1 VSFVYRLF
9 KPAGGRRF
17 CQNSGMAK
25 AKTLYVCGE
34 CGASQPKWSGQCP
47 DCGAWNSLSESL
59 ADGGGARTR
68 RGGWT
73 GQASAE
79 VVRLDSV
86 RTTDTPRF
94 SSGLSE
100 LDRVLGGGLVPGSV
114 VLIGGDPGIGKSTL
128 LLQSQAAVAAE
139 RKALYVTGEESAA
152 QVAMR
157 ARRLGLDPETLECLT
172 ETSLE
177 TVLATA
183 AANRP
188 GFMVIDSI
196 QTLWSESL
204 QSAPGAVAQVR
215 ECASRLVQY
224 AKQTGCTVVLV
235 GHVTK
240 EGALAGPRVLEHMV
254 DGVLYFESDSGSRF
268 RLIRSVKNRFGAANE
283 LGVFAMT
290 DGGLKAVSNPSAI
303 FLSSDE
309 APAAGSCV
317 LVTREGTR
325 PMLVEVQALVA
336 PSSLSQPRRIAVGVD
351 PGRLAMLLAV
361 MNRHC
366 GIQVNDQDVFV
377 NVTGGIRVTETASDL
392 AVALAIQSSLREA
405 PLPRELAAFG
415 EVGLSGE
422 LRPVYNGEERLREA
436 AGQGFTTALVPHA
449 NVKGVKARLTIRG
462 CRRLSDALDA
472 AREVDS

>member
-1 VSFVYRLF
+1 
-9 KPAGGRRF
+9 
-17 CQNSGMAK
+17 MAK
-25 AKTLYVCGE
+25 AKTMYVCGE

-47 DCGAWNSLSESL
+47 DCGVWNSLEEARSETAAAGS
-59 ADGGGARTR
+59 GPRG
-68 RGGWT
+68 GGWT
-73 GQASAE
+73 GQASGR
-79 VVRLDSV
+79 VVSLGAV
-86 RTTDTPRF
+86 RAADTPRF
-94 SSGLSE
+94 GSGLSE

-128 LLQSQAAVAAE
+128 LLQSQAAIAAE

-157 ARRLGLDPETLECLT
+157 ARRLGLDPGVLDCLT
-172 ETSLE
+172 ETRLE

-183 AANRP
+183 AANKP
-188 GFMVIDSI
+188 DFMVIDSI
-196 QTLWSESL
+196 QTVWSDAL

-224 AKQTGCTVVLV
+224 AKQTGCAVVLV

-254 DGVLYFESDSGSRF
+254 DAVLYFESDSGSRF

-290 DGGLKAVSNPSAI
+290 DTGLRPVSNPSAI

-309 APAAGSCV
+309 EPSAGSCV

-336 PSSLSQPRRIAVGVD
+336 PSSLSQPRRVVVGID
-351 PGRLAMLLAV
+351 PGRVAMLLAV

-366 GIQVNDQDVFV
+366 GIQVNDQDVFI
-377 NVTGGIRVTETASDL
+377 NVTGGIRVSETASDL
-392 AVALAIQSSLREA
+392 AVALAIQSSLREV
-405 PLPRELAAFG
+405 PLPRDLVAFG

-422 LRPVYNGEERLREA
+422 LRPVFNGEERLREA
-436 AGQGFTTALVPHA
+436 AGQGFKTALVAHA
-449 NVKGVKARLTIRG
+449 NVKGLKTRLMIHG
-462 CRRLSDALDA
+462 CRRLDDALA
-472 AREVDS
+472 VARE

>member
-1 VSFVYRLF
+1 
-9 KPAGGRRF
+9 
-17 CQNSGMAK
+17 MAK
-25 AKTLYVCGE
+25 SKTVHVCSE
-34 CGASQPKWSGQCP
+34 CGAAQSKWSGQCP
-47 DCGAWNSLSESL
+47 DCGAWNTLQES
-59 ADGGGARTR
+59 APAGGGGAGPGAR
-68 RGGWT
+68 RSGWT
-73 GQASAE
+73 GRDSGH
-79 VVRLDSV
+79 VVRLDRVATSE
-86 RTTDTPRF
+86 TPRF
-94 SSGLSE
+94 ATGLSE

-114 VLIGGDPGIGKSTL
+114 ILIGGDPGIGKSTL
-128 LLQSQAAVAAE
+128 LLQCQAAVAAE
-139 RKALYVTGEESAA
+139 RPALYVTGEESAA

-157 ARRLGLDPETLECLT
+157 ARRLGLGPEHIDCLT

-177 TVLATA
+177 TILATA
-183 AANRP
+183 EQQRP

-196 QTLWSESL
+196 QTLWSEAL

-215 ECASRLVQY
+215 ECAGRLVQY

-290 DGGLKAVSNPSAI
+290 DGGLKPVANPSAI
-303 FLSSDE
+303 FLSGDSE
-309 APAAGSCV
+309 PAAGCCV

-336 PSSLSQPRRIAVGVD
+336 PSSLSQPRRVAVGVD

-366 GIQVNDQDVFV
+366 GIQVADQDVFV
-377 NVTGGIRVTETASDL
+377 NVTGGIRVGETASDL
-392 AVALAIQSSLREA
+392 PVALAIQSSLREA
-405 PLPRELAAFG
+405 PLSREVAAFG

-436 AGQGFTTALVPHA
+436 AGQGFSAALVPQA
-449 NVKGVKARLTIRG
+449 NVKGVRAKMTLKG

-472 AREVDS
+472 ARELGPPS